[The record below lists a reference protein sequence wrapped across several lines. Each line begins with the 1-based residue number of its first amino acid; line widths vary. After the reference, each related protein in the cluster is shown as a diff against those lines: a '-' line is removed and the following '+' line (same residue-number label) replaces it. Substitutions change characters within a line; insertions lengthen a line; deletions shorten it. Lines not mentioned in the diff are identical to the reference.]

1 MNLVD
6 RDTELPDPSRASNIS
21 GKHDTSTTA
30 LTLTNNS
37 GAGGGRFND
46 NNIGGS
52 KLAHTKNR
60 NQSQKNRQPG
70 TNLKKTAHAEDKSLG
85 RDPYQ
90 NPKATNKQKNK
101 KEDKYDMASQKS
113 FKMTSN
119 FSNLDDSVGGVIGAS
134 LTKVQGQAF

>member
-6 RDTELPDPSRASNIS
+6 RDTDLPDPNRASNIS
-21 GKHDTSTTA
+21 GKHDASATA

-37 GAGGGRFND
+37 GGGRFHD
-46 NNIGGS
+46 NNLGGS
-52 KLAHTKNR
+52 KLAHKNR

-70 TNLKKTAHAEDKSLG
+70 TNLKRTNHAEDRSLG

-90 NPKATNKQKNK
+90 NPKASNKHKTRKDDKN
-101 KEDKYDMASQKS
+101 DVTSQKS

-119 FSNLDDSVGGVIGAS
+119 FSNLDDSVGGVVGAG
-134 LTKVQGQAF
+134 LTKV